1 MLSRGNI
8 MTESS
13 AKKRV
18 ENILEDFKAEF
29 ADREEPWELIQYEG
43 GRFGVIIVA
52 GEVYDDVY
60 DFEASTAGIAASMAR
75 SFIAGFEFANLA
87 NKIETEMKY
96 NP

>member
-1 MLSRGNI
+1 MLSRENI

-13 AKKRV
+13 AETRV
-18 ENILEDFKAEF
+18 KDILEDFKAEF
-29 ADREEPWELIQYEG
+29 ADKEETWELIQCEG
-43 GRFGVIIVA
+43 ARYRVIIVA
-52 GEVYDDVY
+52 GDEYDDVY

-87 NKIETEMKY
+87 IMIETDMKN